1 MGRRADVLDAES
13 SAQLTAFQSTVLSW
27 SFYDLGGAADAARQ
41 AQLRD
46 VPASFASFQ
55 ARAQLLGDFSAVQRV
70 CLALVCLTR
79 CAAQEYLDVF
89 EPLVLEECCA
99 QVIRGGEARARP
111 QAAPQSLAAAACRAL
126 PRAAKRPPLSAP
138 AATRRSTTARS
149 RIRPSC
155 RRAPPARVATPH
167 SRPQP

>member
-1 MGRRADVLDAES
+1 MGRRADVLDSES

-55 ARAQLLGDFSAVQRV
+55 ARALEKADFSAVQGISWRV
-70 CLALVCLTR
+70 LLWCLTR
-79 CAAQEYLDVF
+79 SAAQEYLDVF

-99 QVIRGGEARARP
+99 QVIRGGEARFPAAVSRSRRVP
-111 QAAPQSLAAAACRAL
+111 CAAP
-126 PRAAKRPPLSAP
+126 PRGPR
-138 AATRRSTTARS
+138 
-149 RIRPSC
+149 
-155 RRAPPARVATPH
+155 
-167 SRPQP
+167 